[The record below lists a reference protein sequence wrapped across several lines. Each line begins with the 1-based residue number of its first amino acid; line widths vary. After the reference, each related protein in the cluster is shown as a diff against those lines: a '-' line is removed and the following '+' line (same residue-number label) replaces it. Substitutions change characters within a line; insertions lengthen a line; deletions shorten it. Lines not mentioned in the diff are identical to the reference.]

1 MFHREGKFGCKGDLM
16 AERRM
21 IHAIM
26 QEAAKELGATAL
38 GKDGLRISFEQF
50 TKIMTM

>member
-21 IHAIM
+21 IHTIM
-26 QEAAKELGATAL
+26 QEAAKELGAAAMS
-38 GKDGLRISFEQF
+38 KDGLRISFE
-50 TKIMTM
+50 

>member
-1 MFHREGKFGCKGDLM
+1 M

-26 QEAAKELGATAL
+26 QEAAKELGAAAMS
-38 GKDGLRISFEQF
+38 KDGLRISFEQF